1 MNRKMVGI
9 ETVKPRSHLAE
20 YFLPI
25 VHDRDKFSNREQS
38 ETNRND
44 ENAMCDY
51 LSEYIRMCFRL
62 YEDPPRLSL
71 TILQT
76 LCKQSKIAGIYQDK
90 MRTVSEKYA
99 NISKYY
105 MDDTVIFSIKTITVL
120 IGFRLFAIAQQF
132 TVSIINNRKNIR
144 LNGTWAKR
152 SQNH

>member
-20 YFLPI
+20 YFFPI
-25 VHDRDKFSNREQS
+25 VHNRDKFSNREQS

-44 ENAMCDY
+44 ENAMCGY

-76 LCKQSKIAGIYQDK
+76 LCEQSKIAGIY
-90 MRTVSEKYA
+90 
-99 NISKYY
+99 
-105 MDDTVIFSIKTITVL
+105 
-120 IGFRLFAIAQQF
+120 
-132 TVSIINNRKNIR
+132 
-144 LNGTWAKR
+144 
-152 SQNH
+152 